1 MPRSFRARLS
11 ITVLLLL
18 ALSLGVMGAWLTAEF
33 RVFYMARVE
42 ESLVRQ
48 ARLLELLV
56 RDNFTPEHLRA
67 LAPRTGGLDNV
78 RVTFLSPVGL
88 VWGESTR
95 DAASLGDH
103 SDRPEVIM
111 ALAGEIGVH
120 TRVSAT
126 LGVPM
131 LYVAV
136 PVRDVAG
143 AMQGVV
149 RVALDLTAMDA
160 GFARVNF
167 LAVSGGI
174 VALLI
179 GGVLALAH
187 AQAVSEPLH
196 KMSEVALEIAGGN
209 IACRADVAGP
219 TEIRQLA
226 QALNAMAH
234 NLEGELSRVQFAA
247 EKLQAVL
254 GSLRDGVLLIDNKE
268 NIELVNAAAAEMLAF
283 SPAATIGQR
292 DTMLLRHPELSELL
306 RLAKSERSACH
317 KRIVLSGQTARH
329 IRAAVLP
336 LEGGRIM
343 IVLQDLT
350 EVYTAVDS
358 RRDFVANVSHELRTP
373 LTSLGL
379 MVENLL
385 RGALEER
392 DVAKDFLR
400 RMAGEIERLTEM
412 VLDLL
417 QLSRLESGTEELHKG
432 RVVVSDL
439 VREVVAGMSGLLD
452 SKEQVVVVLG
462 ESKTELWGDRDK
474 VRRVLINLLDN
485 ASKFSPAG
493 SRITIGLRAHAKET
507 EVYISDQGPGIL
519 PEHLPR
525 VFERFF
531 KSSASRGGGTGL
543 GLAIVKHII
552 EAHGGSV
559 YVRSR
564 LGEGATLGFTV
575 PNAASE
581 RQL

>member
-48 ARLLELLV
+48 ARLVELLV

-67 LAPRTGGLDNV
+67 LAPRIGGLDNV

-95 DAASLGDH
+95 DAASLGNH

-474 VRRVLINLLDN
+474 VRQVLINLLDN

-507 EVYISDQGPGIL
+507 EVYIADQGPGIL

-581 RQL
+581 R

>member
-474 VRRVLINLLDN
+474 VRQVLINLLDN

>member
-1 MPRSFRARLS
+1 MLRSFRARLS

-18 ALSLGVMGAWLTAEF
+18 ALSLGVMGAWLAAEF
-33 RVFYMARVE
+33 RIFYMVRVE

-48 ARLLELLV
+48 ARLVELLV
-56 RDNFTPEHLRA
+56 RDSYTPAHLRS
-67 LAPRTGGLDNV
+67 LAPRVGGLDNV
-78 RVTFLSPVGL
+78 RITFLSPAGV
-88 VWGESTR
+88 VWGESAR
-95 DAASLGDH
+95 EAESWDNH
-103 SDRPEVIM
+103 SDRPEVKTAIS
-111 ALAGEIGVH
+111 GEVGVH

-136 PVRDVAG
+136 PVWDAAG
-143 AMQGVV
+143 ILQGVV
-149 RVALDLTAMDA
+149 RVALDLTGMEAA
-160 GFARVNF
+160 FARVHL
-167 LAVSGGI
+167 LAFSGGL

-179 GGVLALAH
+179 GGALALAH

-196 KMSEVALEIAGGN
+196 KMSEVALKIADGN

-219 TEIRQLA
+219 TEIRRLA
-226 QALNAMAH
+226 QALNTMAH
-234 NLEGELSRVQFAA
+234 NLEGELKRVQVAA

-254 GSLRDGVLLIDNKE
+254 ASLRDGVILIDNRE
-268 NIELVNAAAAEMLAF
+268 NIELINDAAAEMLAF
-283 SPAATIGQR
+283 SAAVMLGQR
-292 DTMLLRHPELSELL
+292 DTMLMRHPELSELL
-306 RLAKSERSACH
+306 RLAKNERSACH
-317 KRIVLSGQTARH
+317 KRIVLSGQAARH

-385 RGALEER
+385 RGAIDER
-392 DVAKDFLR
+392 DVAQDFLR

-417 QLSRLESGTEELHKG
+417 QLSRLESGTEGLRQT

-439 VREVVAGMSGLLD
+439 VREVVEGMYGLLD
-452 SKEQVVVVLG
+452 NKGQIVEVLG
-462 ESKTELWGDRDK
+462 DHGTTLWGDREK
-474 VRRVLINLLDN
+474 VRQVIINLLDN

-493 SRITIGLRAHAKET
+493 SNITIRFRAHAQET
-507 EVYISDQGPGIL
+507 EVYVADHGPGIL

-525 VFERFF
+525 VYERFF

-564 LGEGATLGFTV
+564 LGEGATFGFTL
-575 PNAASE
+575 PNHFAE
-581 RQL
+581 GQL